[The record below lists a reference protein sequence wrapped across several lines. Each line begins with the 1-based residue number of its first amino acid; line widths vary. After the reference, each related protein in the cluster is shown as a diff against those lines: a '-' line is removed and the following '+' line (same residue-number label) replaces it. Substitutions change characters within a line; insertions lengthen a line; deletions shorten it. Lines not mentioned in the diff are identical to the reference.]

1 MTLFTLDALGEM
13 TLDEYAALRLGRA
26 FFVLAPPVTMQVY
39 CGLDWEKQVWVYVE
53 G

>member
-1 MTLFTLDALGEM
+1 MDVFTLNALGVL

-26 FFVLAPPVTMQVY
+26 FFILAPPVTMQVY